1 MGSVAYGSLWGMGYE
16 LYLKAKRAQSTA
28 GASSR
33 LKGPKARPQS
43 EATSPLIPFPSFV
56 SSL

>member
-28 GASSR
+28 GASS
-33 LKGPKARPQS
+33 
-43 EATSPLIPFPSFV
+43 PLIPFPSFV
-56 SSL
+56 FRL